1 MNIIF
6 KELIVTIKLANN
18 NKISD
23 ILAYSSIKLIDEHER
38 FITING
44 FTVRKSKFDNRPYL
58 LAPSRSMGN
67 KFFKFFLA
75 EESLWKEIE
84 KEIIKK
90 YEYESIPII
99 DE

>member
-1 MNIIF
+1 
-6 KELIVTIKLANN
+6 
-18 NKISD
+18 
-23 ILAYSSIKLIDEHER
+23 
-38 FITING
+38 
-44 FTVRKSKFDNRPYL
+44 
-58 LAPSRSMGN
+58 MGN